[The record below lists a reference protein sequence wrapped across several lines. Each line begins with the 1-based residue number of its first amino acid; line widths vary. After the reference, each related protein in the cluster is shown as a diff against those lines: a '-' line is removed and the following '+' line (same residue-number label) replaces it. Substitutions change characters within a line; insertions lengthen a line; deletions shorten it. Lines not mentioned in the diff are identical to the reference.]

1 MALNFE
7 DEEIERL
14 AAEVATLAG
23 ESVADGLRRALRERR
38 DRLEREAVGKVA
50 KSGVKI
56 TPAQRPRP
64 RHSPPPRNTGKS
76 ASAFVLEEREDDR

>member
-14 AAEVATLAG
+14 AAAVATLAG
-23 ESVADGLRRALRERR
+23 ESVADAARQALRERLE
-38 DRLEREAVGKVA
+38 RLERESVGKVA
-50 KSGVKI
+50 RAGVKI
-56 TPAQRPRP
+56 TPAERPLPRP
-64 RHSPPPRNTGKS
+64 APPPHDTGIS

>member
-23 ESVADGLRRALRERR
+23 ESVANAVRRALRERL
-38 DRLEREAVGKVA
+38 DRLERESVGKVRRPWP
-50 KSGVKI
+50 KI
-56 TPAQRPRP
+56 TPASRPLPRP
-64 RHSPPPRNTGKS
+64 APPPHNTGKS